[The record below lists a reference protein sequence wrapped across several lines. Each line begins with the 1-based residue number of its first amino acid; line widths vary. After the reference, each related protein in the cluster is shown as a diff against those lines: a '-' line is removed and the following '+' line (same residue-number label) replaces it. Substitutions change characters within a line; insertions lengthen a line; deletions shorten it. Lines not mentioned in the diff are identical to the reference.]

1 MEALI
6 ILAILACI
14 PAKIA
19 QDKGRNPA
27 LWFVYGFFLF
37 LIALIHSL
45 FLKPNASALGYK
57 KCLHCL
63 SAIPE
68 MAMKCKYCG
77 SSL

>member
-6 ILAILACI
+6 ILAVLACI

-19 QDKGRNPA
+19 QDKGRNPV

-45 FLKPNASALGYK
+45 FLKPNAKAEGYK
-57 KCLHCL
+57 LCKGCL
-63 SAIPE
+63 SVVPE
-68 MAMKCKYCG
+68 MASKCRYCG
-77 SSL
+77 NDV